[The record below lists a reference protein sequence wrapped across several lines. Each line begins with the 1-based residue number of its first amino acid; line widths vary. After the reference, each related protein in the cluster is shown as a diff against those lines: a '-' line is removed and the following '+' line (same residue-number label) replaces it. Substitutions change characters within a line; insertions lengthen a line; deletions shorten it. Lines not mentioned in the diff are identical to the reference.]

1 MPRVYIFPFWE
12 ILEGVVLERV
22 ATPPL
27 SEKLK
32 SDTSRLPLAELVLN
46 TASFIVTET
55 VLLSF
60 AIVVEVIIGG
70 D

>member
-1 MPRVYIFPFWE
+1 MFPS
-12 ILEGVVLERV
+12 IAMLVGVALERV

-32 SDTSRLPLAELVLN
+32 SDTSRAPPPELVLN
-46 TASFIVTET
+46 TASLIVTDT

-60 AIVVEVIIGG
+60 AIVVEIIVGG